1 MSGHVV
7 PFEGHAHRDAE
18 RLLPWYAN
26 DTLDADER
34 ARVHRHLSECAACR
48 AELAMLLPLAE
59 LPDAGEAPRDAG
71 DVERD
76 WLRLRGRLHAQQ
88 RASSARG
95 FQRMRSGWR
104 TSAPWMRVAI
114 AAQCALVAVLVAALF
129 QSARDPAAPV
139 VADTR
144 DDAPYRT
151 LSVDAAPT
159 YVERNDSL
167 LVVFDPRLTDAQLRD
182 LLGAN
187 HARIVDGP
195 NAAGAFVVA
204 APAGQAELVRNALR
218 ASPGVAM
225 AERLAPSA
233 KEP

>member
-26 DTLDADER
+26 NTLDADER

-48 AELAMLLPLAE
+48 ADLAMLLPLAE
-59 LPDAGEAPRDAG
+59 LDATGEATRDAA
-71 DVERD
+71 DIDRD
-76 WLRLRGRLHAQQ
+76 WARLRGRLHAQH
-88 RASSARG
+88 RATSAPG
-95 FQRMRSGWR
+95 FQRLRSGWR
-104 TSAPWMRVAI
+104 TSAPWMRVAL

-129 QSARDPAAPV
+129 QSARDPAPA
-139 VADTR
+139 VADAR
-144 DDAPYRT
+144 DEAPYRT
-151 LSVDAAPT
+151 LSAEAAPT
-159 YVERNDSL
+159 RVDRNDSL

-195 NAAGAFVVA
+195 NAAGAFLVA
-204 APAGQAELVRNALR
+204 APPGQADLVRNALR